1 MNKRRTFDKVH
12 IRITAVLTAC
22 ALLLVMLTFLP
33 SIPNAEVRAVTNTW
47 NYGYSGICSTA
58 AQIDASFPAS
68 YASRLKAL
76 LAAHPNWRF
85 KAFYTGLAWEDCF
98 AHDADYQMNT
108 EMYVSRNLIE
118 YDTMP
123 SSWYSTE
130 VKGSFNWAGN
140 YYTVMSAPNWIQ
152 ASEAAIRYSMDP
164 RNWLS
169 EEQVFQFMDQ
179 TATSSLAAVQQ
190 VLSQVRGSDFWI
202 KPADQTG
209 IYVDETLPV
218 SPMSQIAAP
227 ASDEDAAEGDA
238 GITVIENRRFLTYAE
253 ALVMIGETLGVNPVA
268 LATRVTN
275 EQGLGTSPLISGTQ
289 SFTLETGEV
298 IPGGYYNYFNIGAF
312 DGADGPSME
321 RIITN
326 GLREAY
332 QGGWDTRFR
341 ALYGGAAKYAAM
353 YIRSGQPTI
362 YQQKYSVDSRSSKV
376 FWQQYMQAIMAPSIA
391 ARASYNSYRNAGI
404 LDDCITF
411 QIPVFDQMPD
421 SPEPRPTKNGNPNY
435 KLGAIYVNDKSVAGF
450 NTDVLEYYTEVKK
463 STAHLYI
470 SAYAGTSYITAA
482 GTSSRGSWISDV
494 SLNKGDNVFDITCT
508 AENGDVRTYTLH
520 VVWNKTL
527 YYGDINYDGVVD
539 EQDMNLLSDY
549 ILGKITLDEDMLEA
563 ADIDGDGAVDVR
575 DLAILVAY
583 ILGNIDEIPQR

>member
-1 MNKRRTFDKVH
+1 M
-12 IRITAVLTAC
+12 TAVLAAC
-22 ALLLVMLTFLP
+22 ALLIGMLAALP
-33 SIPNAEVRAVTNTW
+33 SIPNTRVQAVTNTW
-47 NYGYSGICSTA
+47 NYGYSGLCTTA
-58 AQIDASFPAS
+58 AQIDAAFPAS
-68 YASRLKAL
+68 YASNLKAL

-98 AHDADYQMNT
+98 KHDADYQLNT

-118 YDTMP
+118 YDSMP

-140 YYTVMSAPNWIQ
+140 CYTVMSAPNWIQ
-152 ASEAAIRYSMDP
+152 ASEEAIRYMMDP
-164 RNWLS
+164 RNWMN
-169 EEQVFQFMDQ
+169 EEQIFQFMDQ
-179 TATSSLAAVQQ
+179 TATSSLYAVQQ
-190 VLSQVRGSDFWI
+190 VLAQVRGSDFWI

-209 IYVDETLPV
+209 IYVDESLPAGPV
-218 SPMSQIAAP
+218 PGIPVPVYSDDAP
-227 ASDEDAAEGDA
+227 EGDA
-238 GITVIENRRFLTYAE
+238 GITVIEKRNHLTYAE
-253 ALVMIGETLGVNPVA
+253 ALVKIGETLGVNPVA

-275 EQGLGTSPLISGTQ
+275 EQGPGNSPLISGTQ
-289 SFTLETGEV
+289 AFVLESGEV

-312 DGADGPSME
+312 DGAEGPSME

-332 QGGWDTRFR
+332 QGGWDTRYR

-362 YQQKYSVDSRSSKV
+362 YQQKYSVDSRSSKL

-391 ARASYNSYRNAGI
+391 ARANYNSYRNAGL

-435 KLGAIYVNDKSVAGF
+435 KLGAIYVNDSSVPNF

-463 STAHLYI
+463 GTAHMYI
-470 SAYAGTSYITAA
+470 SAYADTSTISTSETSARGTLIT
-482 GTSSRGSWISDV
+482 DV
-494 SLNKGDNVFDITCT
+494 PLDKGENIFKIACT
-508 AENGDVRTYTLH
+508 AENGDTRVYTLH
-520 VVWNKTL
+520 ISWIKTL
-527 YYGDINYDGVVD
+527 YYGDINYDGIVD

-549 ILGKITLDEDMLEA
+549 ILGKVILDADMLEA
-563 ADIDGDGAVDVR
+563 ADINGDGAADVK
-575 DLAILVAY
+575 DLSIIVAY